1 MHMVIQYYLMLL
13 FFVQIVSIADHE
25 QEILFY
31 FLLFKDRFEMIYAGV
46 RIAKLDLWDPIL

>member
-1 MHMVIQYYLMLL
+1 MLL
-13 FFVQIVSIADHE
+13 SFVQIVSTADHE

-46 RIAKLDLWDPIL
+46 SIAKLDLWDPIL